1 MSCDWYN
8 ILILIDENLI
18 PFHTAV
24 NSEHRLLYP
33 IIILYIPMI
42 NLKEALAMIKS
53 GAVTMVD
60 LKITDI
66 RGTWQHMTIGARYF
80 TEENIKRG
88 FGFDGSS
95 LRGFQNIFDSDM
107 LLVPDPITIFV
118 DPFFEKTLS
127 CICSMYDPVT
137 GKPSEKDAR
146 YTAIKAEKYLKD
158 TGIGDTSYWGP
169 EIEFFLFD
177 RVNVE
182 LSPYRQMI
190 ELESREIPGDD
201 TQSMQSDGYKIP
213 VKRGYFPVPPFDK
226 LQEYRS
232 EVTTILESLGIDVE
246 MHHHEVAT
254 GGQVEI
260 DLRYDTL
267 VKMADN
273 VMIYKYIARNIAKKH
288 GLVAIFLPKPVYGDN
303 GSGMH
308 THQSV
313 FKSGKNMFYDPS
325 GYAELS
331 KTALA
336 YTAGLLSHIH
346 GLLAFTSPTLNSY
359 RRLVPHFEA
368 PTAIAF
374 SARNRSAAIRIPM
387 YFSGNEKAKRLE
399 FRCPDPACNPYL
411 GFAAQ
416 LVAGIDGIRSKMDP
430 KKLGFG
436 PFEENIWEKKEVGQ
450 TPKSLFETLDAL
462 EKDIVFAKSGVFAQE
477 LMGSY
482 IDIKRLEATEA
493 LMHPTP
499 ADFFYYGDM

>member
-1 MSCDWYN
+1 
-8 ILILIDENLI
+8 
-18 PFHTAV
+18 
-24 NSEHRLLYP
+24 
-33 IIILYIPMI
+33 MI
-42 NLKEALAMIKS
+42 TLKEALSLIKS
-53 GAVTMVD
+53 GEVTMVD

-80 TEENIKRG
+80 TEENITRG

-95 LRGFQNIFDSDM
+95 LRGFQDIFDSDM
-107 LLVPDPITIFV
+107 LLVPDPETIFI

-127 CICSMYDPVT
+127 CICSVYDPST
-137 GKPSEKDAR
+137 GKPSEKDVR

-158 TGIGDTSYWGP
+158 MGIGDTSYWGP

-182 LSPYRQMI
+182 LGAYRQI
-190 ELESREIPGDD
+190 VDLESREIPGDD
-201 TQSMQSDGYKIP
+201 DRAHIPGDGYKIP

-232 EVTTILESLGIDVE
+232 EVVTILESLGIDVE

-267 VKMADN
+267 LSMADK
-273 VMIYKYIARNIAKKH
+273 VMIYKYVARNVAKQH
-288 GLVAIFLPKPVYGDN
+288 GLVAIFLPKPAYGDN

-313 FKSGKNMFYDPS
+313 FKKGKNVFYDPS

-331 KTALA
+331 SMALS
-336 YTAGLLSHIH
+336 YTAGLLSHIK
-346 GLLAFTSPTLNSY
+346 GLLAITSPTVNSY

-399 FRCPDPACNPYL
+399 FRCPDPTCNPYL
-411 GFAAQ
+411 GLAAQ
-416 LVAGIDGIRSKMDP
+416 LVAGIHGIKEKMDP
-430 KKLGFG
+430 KKLGYG
-436 PFEENIWEKKEVGQ
+436 PFDENIWEKSDVGQ

-462 EKDIVFAKSGVFAQE
+462 EKDTFLSDSGVFSKE
-477 LMGSY
+477 LVASY
-482 IDIKRLEATEA
+482 IDVKRLEATEA
-493 LMHPTP
+493 LMYPTP
-499 ADFFYYGDM
+499 ADFHYYGDM